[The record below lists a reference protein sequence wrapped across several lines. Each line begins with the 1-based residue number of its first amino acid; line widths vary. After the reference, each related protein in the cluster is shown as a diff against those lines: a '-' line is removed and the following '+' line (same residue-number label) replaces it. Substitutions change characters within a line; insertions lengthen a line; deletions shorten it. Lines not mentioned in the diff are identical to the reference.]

1 VSHRGAGVAGAKG
14 RYGVRMIET
23 RQGWRHAVYDT
34 KTGRTMRLFV
44 FFYDAAMD
52 CRRRNGGISGKAD
65 KETVSGAGR

>member
-1 VSHRGAGVAGAKG
+1 
-14 RYGVRMIET
+14 MIET